1 MESHYKYLIN
11 NIKEKKDPESRKE
24 TIADIVK
31 QICGTHGK
39 PTDILNVDNED
50 DAAAFR
56 RLAPQKICAKR

>member
-1 MESHYKYLIN
+1 MWTL
-11 NIKEKKDPESRKE
+11 
-24 TIADIVK
+24 K

-56 RLAPQKICAKR
+56 RLAPQKRSAWRDKASATDE